1 MLETLTISISVLC
14 LALIVFLILIYNKL
28 QRANFEISRKEY
40 IIMKVKG
47 EVKQV
52 GVQYFTEE
60 NYSDGLFSKKHIVS
74 YKMQLLVDN
83 LPIGIPSEI
92 KKERF
97 RKVDKQQVNK
107 SLEDFA
113 KPLMD
118 AGIRVVVSKLIMA

>member
-107 SLEDFA
+107 SLDDFA

>member
-1 MLETLTISISVLC
+1 MLETLTISVSVLC

-28 QRANFEISRKEY
+28 QRAKFEISRKEY
-40 IIMKVKG
+40 VIMKVKG

-60 NYSDGLFSKKHIVS
+60 NYSDGFFSKKHIIS

-92 KKERF
+92 KKEKF
-97 RKVDKQQVNK
+97 RQIDKQQVNK
-107 SLEDFA
+107 SLDDFA

-118 AGIRVVVSKLIMA
+118 AGIRVVVNKLIMA